1 MKLRR
6 TGGNVDKVEMQMT
19 PMIDIV
25 FQLLTFFL
33 FSFKIAAPE
42 GDFNINMPAAGTP
55 AQNQLDDS
63 LPIQIRLTANPD
75 GTLGN
80 ILLRDRPLA
89 SFDELHSQIIGIVG
103 DDRGPGSVAEKTEVE
118 LDCDYNLKYE
128 HVIRAVTAVSGY
140 LTDDGNVVKLIE
152 KIKFSP
158 PKKPSA

>member
-6 TGGNVDKVEMQMT
+6 TATGVDKVEMQMT

-55 AQNQLDDS
+55 RENLLEDS
-63 LPIQIRLTANPD
+63 LPIQIKLTAAAD
-75 GTLGN
+75 GSLGS

-89 SFDELHSQIIGIVG
+89 SFDDLHSQIIGIVG
-103 DDRGPGSVAEKTEVE
+103 NDRGPGSVAEKTEVE

-128 HVIRAVTAVSGY
+128 HVIRAVTAISGY
-140 LTDDGNVVKLIE
+140 ISDDGNVVKLIE